1 MVVVVDG
8 TGVCPSKLIAEQC
21 ILSPWRLT
29 SPGMFSVLVVTNLSP
44 DVVTVCAVPVTGL
57 LFLYHVILAGGRL
70 ADVVQVRSIL
80 LPWITFVMLPVGRR
94 EIDVGGTEI

>member
-44 DVVTVCAVPVTGL
+44 DGVTVCVVPSLGL
-57 LFLYHVILAGGRL
+57 LFLCHVMLACGRL
-70 ADVVQVRSIL
+70 ADVVQIRSIL
-80 LPWITFVMLPVGRR
+80 RPCITLVMLSEGLR